1 MLTIILLAQKAG
13 RSTSINS
20 VVCKSVLKWLIE
32 GSIRL
37 MVVDGGGKGWGVLQE
52 NDKIN

>member
-1 MLTIILLAQKAG
+1 MHVPIVLAQNAG
-13 RSTSINS
+13 RSMSINS

-37 MVVDGGGKGWGVLQE
+37 MVVVVRDGGYSKRMT
-52 NDKIN
+52 K